1 MNRRTFD
8 KIVSYVGLG
17 LALLLFTF
25 AGLLNFGAS
34 FANESVKTQLENQN
48 IAFLAEDSLPAD
60 TKEQLKKWA
69 GMTVNTGAMARDYS
83 DLYIWEHMKSSSM
96 AVTGKPAT
104 YSEVSSTYMGLV
116 RGGSTDVATIT
127 KYADLRE
134 TLFMGNT
141 LRGMLLQAYAFGTMG
156 VIAGY
161 AAIAAFGA
169 GLLFLLLAIAGFV
182 HIRSTPKEATI

>member
-1 MNRRTFD
+1 
-8 KIVSYVGLG
+8 
-17 LALLLFTF
+17 
-25 AGLLNFGAS
+25 
-34 FANESVKTQLENQN
+34 
-48 IAFLAEDSLPAD
+48 
-60 TKEQLKKWA
+60 
-69 GMTVNTGAMARDYS
+69 
-83 DLYIWEHMKSSSM
+83 
-96 AVTGKPAT
+96 
-104 YSEVSSTYMGLV
+104 MGLV

-182 HIRSTPKEATI
+182 HLRRTPKEATI